1 MTDVRLKVDIGGTLG
16 DEAWRKIRQFEE
28 IQSAAFGPEYG
39 TSGECKHAQTAPH
52 AKGEWRGAL
61 IRVRDPLLAQYAI
74 SHYLEQERVLDA
86 DVE

>member
-1 MTDVRLKVDIGGTLG
+1 MPNVRLKIDIGGTVG
-16 DEAWRKIRQFEE
+16 DEAWRKIRQFDE

-39 TSGECKHAQTAPH
+39 SSGECKHASSAPH
-52 AKGEWRGAL
+52 ANGEWRGAL
-61 IRVRDPLLAQYAI
+61 IRVRDPLLAQYAM

>member
-1 MTDVRLKVDIGGTLG
+1 MPNVRLKIDISGTVG
-16 DEAWRKIRQFEE
+16 DEAWKQIRQFDE

-39 TSGECKHAQTAPH
+39 SSGDCKHAPTVPH

-61 IRVRDPLLAQYAI
+61 IKVRDPLLAQYAV
-74 SHYLEQERVLDA
+74 SHYLEQDRVLDA

>member
-1 MTDVRLKVDIGGTLG
+1 MPNVRLKIDVGATVG
-16 DEAWRKIRQFEE
+16 DEAWRKIRQFDE

-39 TSGECKHAQTAPH
+39 TSGECKHAPTAPH

-61 IRVRDPLLAQYAI
+61 IRVRDPLLAQYAM

>member
-1 MTDVRLKVDIGGTLG
+1 MPNVRLKINIGGTVG
-16 DEAWRKIRQFEE
+16 DEVWQKIRQFDE
-28 IQSAAFGPEYG
+28 IQSAAFGSEYG
-39 TSGECKHAQTAPH
+39 TSGECKHAPTAPH

-61 IRVRDPLLAQYAI
+61 IRVRDPLLAQYAV